1 MLNILQP
8 ISFNTFFKQVE
19 RVFGE
24 VRLPFHF
31 SKYSN
36 KLYNNFVHVYL
47 LILKERHKCSYRR
60 LTELLNDINVLRM
73 LGIRKLPHFTTL
85 QKFVSKMSKDILQ
98 KLVMACHK
106 LINNNKMI
114 VAVDSTGFVNVNP
127 TYYYLNRC
135 GISPP
140 YKNFTQTS
148 IIVDIDTKLV
158 LNIMVNS
165 HRKNDTQS
173 FIPLLD
179 ALKDNILRALADKG
193 YDSME
198 LRKYCWDNNIAV
210 HIPFRKLPSY
220 QTVSDNRIKAMKR
233 FRTKSYNKRSIVES
247 VISAI
252 KRTTGGFVTATKQ
265 DNQQKQVILKVL
277 TYNLEHLSRNKKVIS
292 FTILIL

>member
-47 LILKERHKCSYRR
+47 LILKERHRCSYRR

-73 LGIRKLPHFTTL
+73 LGIQKLPHFTTL
-85 QKFVSKMSKDILQ
+85 QKFVSRISKDILQ

-106 LINNNKMI
+106 LINSKDLI

-135 GISPP
+135 GIRPP

-148 IIVDIDTKLV
+148 IVVDTNTKLV
-158 LNIMVNS
+158 LNICTNS

-179 ALKDNILRALADKG
+179 KLKHNIVRALADKG
-193 YDSME
+193 YDSRE
-198 LRKYCWDNNIAV
+198 LREYCWNNNITV
-210 HIPFRKLPSY
+210 HIPFRKLPCY
-220 QTVSDNRIKAMKR
+220 QTPSDNRIKAMRR
-233 FRTKSYNKRSIVES
+233 FRTKSYNKRSVVES

-252 KRTTGGFVTATKQ
+252 KRTTSGFVTATKQ

-277 TYNLEHLSRNKKVIS
+277 TYNLEKLSRNQKIIS
-292 FTILIL
+292 FTILIY

>member
-36 KLYNNFVHVYL
+36 KLYSNFVHVYL

-60 LTELLNDINVLRM
+60 LTELLSDINILRM
-73 LGIRKLPHFTTL
+73 LGIQKLPHFTTL
-85 QKFVSKMSKDILQ
+85 QKFVSKISKDILQ
-98 KLVMACHK
+98 KLVLACHK
-106 LINNNKMI
+106 LIGGNKMI
-114 VAVDSTGFVNVNP
+114 VAIDSTGFTNINP

-135 GISPP
+135 GIRPP

-148 IIVDIDTKLV
+148 IVVDADTKLV

-179 ALKDNILRALADKG
+179 ALKGNILRALADKG

-198 LRKYCWDNNIAV
+198 LRKYCWDNDIIV
-210 HIPFRKLPSY
+210 HIPFRKPPSY

-277 TYNLEHLSRNKKVIS
+277 TYNLERLSRNQKVIS

>member
-1 MLNILQP
+1 MINILQP
-8 ISFNTFFKQVE
+8 ISFNSFYKQVE

-60 LTELLNDINVLRM
+60 LTELLNDLNVLRM
-73 LGIRKLPHFTTL
+73 LGIQKLPHFTTL
-85 QKFVSKMSKDILQ
+85 QKFVSRISKDILQ
-98 KLVMACHK
+98 KLVIACHK
-106 LINNNKMI
+106 LINSNKMV

-135 GISPP
+135 GIRPP

-148 IIVDIDTKLV
+148 IVVDTDTKLV
-158 LNIMVNS
+158 LNIMTNS

-179 ALKDNILRALADKG
+179 KLKQNIIRALADKG
-193 YDSME
+193 YDSKE
-198 LRKYCWDNNIAV
+198 LREYCWDNNITV
-210 HIPFRKLPSY
+210 HIPFRKPSSY
-220 QTVSDNRIKAMKR
+220 QTVSDNRIKAMRR
-233 FRTKSYNKRSIVES
+233 FRTKSYNKRSVVES

-292 FTILIL
+292 FTISIL

>member
-24 VRLPFHF
+24 ARLPFHF

-73 LGIRKLPHFTTL
+73 LGIQKLPHFTTL
-85 QKFVSKMSKDILQ
+85 QKFVSNISKDILQ

-106 LINNNKMI
+106 LINNNKMV
-114 VAVDSTGFVNVNP
+114 VAVDSTGFTNINP

-135 GISPP
+135 GIRPP

-148 IIVDIDTKLV
+148 IVVDTDTKLV

-165 HRKNDTQS
+165 HPKNDTQS
-173 FIPLLD
+173 FIPLID
-179 ALKDNILRALADKG
+179 TLKDNILRALADKG

-198 LRKYCWDNNIAV
+198 LRKYCWDNDITV
-210 HIPFRKLPSY
+210 HIPFRKPPSY

-265 DNQQKQVILKVL
+265 DNQQKQVTLKVL
-277 TYNLEHLSRNKKVIS
+277 TYNLEKLSRNKKVIS

>member
-36 KLYNNFVHVYL
+36 KLYSNFVHVYL

-60 LTELLNDINVLRM
+60 LTELLSDINILRM
-73 LGIRKLPHFTTL
+73 LGIQKLPHFTTL
-85 QKFVSKMSKDILQ
+85 QKFVSKISKDILQ
-98 KLVMACHK
+98 KLVLACHK
-106 LINNNKMI
+106 LIGGNKMI
-114 VAVDSTGFVNVNP
+114 VAIDSTGFTNINP

-135 GISPP
+135 GIRPP

-148 IIVDIDTKLV
+148 IVVDADTKLV

-179 ALKDNILRALADKG
+179 ALKGNILRALADKG

-198 LRKYCWDNNIAV
+198 LRKYCWDNDIIV
-210 HIPFRKLPSY
+210 HIPFRKPPSY

-252 KRTTGGFVTATKQ
+252 KRTTGGFVTATRQ

-277 TYNLEHLSRNKKVIS
+277 TYNLERLSRNQKVIS

>member
-8 ISFNTFFKQVE
+8 ISFNAFYKQVQ
-19 RVFGE
+19 RVFSE

-36 KLYNNFVHVYL
+36 KIYNNFVHVYL

-60 LTELLNDINVLRM
+60 LTELLNDVNILRM
-73 LGIRKLPHFTTL
+73 LGIQKLPHFTTL
-85 QKFVSKMSKDILQ
+85 QKFINKIDKSILQ

-106 LINNNKMI
+106 LVNSNKMI
-114 VAVDSTGFVNVNP
+114 VAVDSTGFINVNP

-135 GISPP
+135 GIRPP

-148 IIVDIDTKLV
+148 ILVDTNTKLV
-158 LNIMVNS
+158 LNIMTNS

-173 FIPLLD
+173 FIPLID
-179 ALKDNILRALADKG
+179 ALKSNILRALADKG

-198 LRKYCWDNNIAV
+198 LRKYCWENNITV
-210 HIPFRKLPSY
+210 HIPFRKFPGYL
-220 QTVSDNRIKAMKR
+220 TVSDNRIKAMKR

-277 TYNLEHLSRNKKVIS
+277 TYNLEKLSRNEKVIS
-292 FTILIL
+292 FTILIS

>member
-8 ISFNTFFKQVE
+8 ISLNTFFKQVE

-24 VRLPFHF
+24 IRLPFHF

-36 KLYNNFVHVYL
+36 KLYSNFVHVYL
-47 LILKERHKCSYRR
+47 LILKERYKCSYRR
-60 LTELLNDINVLRM
+60 LTELLNDINTLRM
-73 LGIRKLPHFTTL
+73 LGIQKLPHFTTL
-85 QKFVSKMSKDILQ
+85 QKFVSKINKDILQ
-98 KLVMACHK
+98 KLVFACHK
-106 LINNNKMI
+106 LINSNNMI
-114 VAVDSTGFVNVNP
+114 VAIDSTGFVNVNP

-135 GISPP
+135 GIRPP

-148 IIVDIDTKLV
+148 IVVDIDTKLV
-158 LNIMVNS
+158 LNICVNS

-179 ALKDNILRALADKG
+179 ALKGNILRALADKG

-198 LRKYCWDNNIAV
+198 LIKYCWDNNIVV

-220 QTVSDNRIKAMKR
+220 QTVSDNRIQAMKR

-252 KRTTGGFVTATKQ
+252 KRTTGGFVTATTQ

-277 TYNLEHLSRNKKVIS
+277 TYNLERLSRNQKVIS
-292 FTILIL
+292 FIILVL